1 MLWKLP
7 AAFQGLPDPL
17 GALPTSTCTRRAA
30 MADAEQPQKQFYQPT
45 LPPAEELP
53 ADWAEMTKG

>member
-1 MLWKLP
+1 
-7 AAFQGLPDPL
+7 
-17 GALPTSTCTRRAA
+17 